1 MVSEIDSELQH
12 DYGKLDKMKVDNFR
26 TIHNISLSIFSKLIG
41 ILKVMD

>member
-26 TIHNISLSIFSKLIG
+26 TQFTTYLYLYLVN
-41 ILKVMD
+41 